1 MLKGERAFFVR
12 KTEVSGVTE
21 YENLLRKINSS
32 YKTCFVLKLFSYIGT
47 VMSIVVFGY
56 LLVFFIE
63 KTFIELLGFLITL
76 GVPFVF
82 VSIVRRLIDA
92 KRPYEIF
99 DFYES
104 PPKKKR
110 GDSFPSRHAFS
121 IFAIGTLC
129 LFVYPVVGFITLV
142 CGALMCIARVLLGIH
157 FIRDVVAGA
166 ATGVVCSI
174 IGVLILLV

>member
-1 MLKGERAFFVR
+1 MTK
-12 KTEVSGVTE
+12 
-21 YENLLRKINSS
+21 YENLLRNINSS
-32 YKTCFVLKLFSYIGT
+32 YKTCFVFRLFSHIGT
-47 VMSIVVFGY
+47 VMSVAVFGY
-56 LLVFFIE
+56 LLVFFLE
-63 KTFIELLGFLITL
+63 KSFVQILEFLITL

-82 VSIVRRLIDA
+82 VSVIRKLISA
-92 KRPYEIF
+92 KRPYEVF

-129 LFVYPVVGFITLV
+129 LFVYPMVGFITLV
-142 CGALMCIARVLLGIH
+142 CGVLMCIARVLLGIH

-166 ATGVVCSI
+166 AIGVICSI
-174 IGVLILLV
+174 IGVLILLA

>member
-1 MLKGERAFFVR
+1 M
-12 KTEVSGVTE
+12 TE
-21 YENLLRKINSS
+21 YENLLWKINSS

-104 PPKKKR
+104 PPKKKAGR
-110 GDSFPSRHAFS
+110 FIPQSTRIFNFCYRNALPFRLSCGWLYHAGLRCAYVYCPRVARHTF
-121 IFAIGTLC
+121 
-129 LFVYPVVGFITLV
+129 YP
-142 CGALMCIARVLLGIH
+142 
-157 FIRDVVAGA
+157 
-166 ATGVVCSI
+166 
-174 IGVLILLV
+174 